1 MSAGRIATA
10 IPVASTPD
18 AITADWLTR
27 VLRQVGHDIEVASV
41 TSQPIGTGQS
51 AHSERFAVTYSQWDE
66 RAPRT
71 FVAKFPHPD
80 PTSRAT
86 GHVHGSYAREV
97 GFYRH
102 IAPTV
107 NVRTPRC
114 WYTDIDPSNSDF
126 ELLLE
131 DLAPARQGDQMQGCD
146 LQTARRAVLEIA
158 GLHAPRWGDAAL
170 LQHSFLSGVNAGVSD
185 STAVAVALYEHFWQ
199 GFLQRYRERLA
210 PAVLRAGEGL
220 LAHYGAWAR
229 TYPGAR
235 CPTHG
240 DYRLDN
246 VLIDPDDA
254 HGRIGVVDWQT
265 AGVGCGTSD
274 VAYFLGAGLLP
285 AQRRANERDLLR
297 EYHDALLAGGV
308 RDYSMDDAWRDYV
321 WYSYAGYVMAVVAS
335 MLVVQTARGDDMFM
349 VMAERH
355 GQHAH
360 DLGAELLISAGS

>member
-1 MSAGRIATA
+1 MSVNGLHWA
-10 IPVASTPD
+10 IPVASTPP
-18 AITADWLTR
+18 AITTEWLTR
-27 VLRQVGHDIEVASV
+27 VLRKLGHDVEIDGVS
-41 TSQPIGTGQS
+41 SRPIGTGQS
-51 AHSERFAVTYSQWDE
+51 AHSERFTVSYSQWDQ

-71 FVAKFPHPD
+71 FVAKLPHPD

-114 WYTDIDPSNSDF
+114 WYADIDTSNSDF
-126 ELLLE
+126 VLLLE

-146 LQTARRAVLEIA
+146 VATAQRAVREIA
-158 GLHAPRWGDAAL
+158 GLHAPRWGDSAL
-170 LQHSFLSGVNAGVSD
+170 LQHSFLSGVNAGTGD
-185 STAVAVALYEHFWQ
+185 STAVAVALYEQFWQ
-199 GFLQRYRERLA
+199 GFLQRYRARLA
-210 PAVLRAGEGL
+210 PDILHAGEGL
-220 LAHYGAWAR
+220 LAHYGNWAR
-229 TYPGAR
+229 AYPGAR

-246 VLIDPDDA
+246 VLIDPTDTSA
-254 HGRIGVVDWQT
+254 RIGVVDWQT

-285 AQRRANERDLLR
+285 AQRRANERELVR
-297 EYHDALLAGGV
+297 AYHEVLQEGGV
-308 RDYSMDDAWRDYV
+308 CGYSLADTWRDYI

-335 MLVVQTARGDDMFM
+335 MLVVQTPRGDDMFM

-355 GQHAH
+355 GQHAL
-360 DLGAELLISAGS
+360 DLDAERLIAAR